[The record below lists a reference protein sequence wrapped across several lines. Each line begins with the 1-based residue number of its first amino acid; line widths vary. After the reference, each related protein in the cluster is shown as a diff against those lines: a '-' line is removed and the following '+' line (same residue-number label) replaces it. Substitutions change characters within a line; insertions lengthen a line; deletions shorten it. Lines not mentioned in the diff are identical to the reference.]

1 MKLKASAWNIN
12 TPETKNGSI
21 PAMERVTG
29 YGVAVNDCNTEE
41 RKGVSG
47 LAQEGKKDPP
57 APGPRPLLLIFYFKK
72 KKRVVPR
79 PIPAPE
85 CKRLAS
91 PFLSRRKTILSI
103 SFLPFLF

>member
-1 MKLKASAWNIN
+1 MKLKVSAWNIN
-12 TPETKNGSI
+12 TPETKNGSL
-21 PAMERVTG
+21 PAVEHVTG
-29 YGVAVNDCNTEE
+29 YGVAVDDCNTEE
-41 RKGVSG
+41 RKRVSG

-72 KKRVVPR
+72 KKRVVPT

-91 PFLSRRKTILSI
+91 PFLSRRKTIWSI